1 MTQIFYVLFRRH
13 ANTDTHQ
20 KLPPMSIFKKIF
32 SPYADGK
39 NENSDKAAPEENGKS
54 EMQKKSSAKAH
65 IDLEEQILE
74 AVVEAV
80 KPLRGMKGGGSLR
93 IHTCDPYFSTVISD
107 DEFPSNLALA
117 FDNEGMEEFG
127 RMKVAVST
135 AMPQNKSEMIEAIE
149 GKLFIAIGKKEG
161 PKTMRISILAE
172 ALKDSPILLDSAA
185 KHLFHIGRGKHPIN
199 TMRRENDIAVAEQYN
214 TVSSAHAD
222 IKYKN
227 GRFFLQ
233 AKPGGCRAEGGS
245 ATFILRDG
253 QPKELLDTFSMTL
266 LRHNDIIELGKT
278 VRLKVEFT

>member
-1 MTQIFYVLFRRH
+1 
-13 ANTDTHQ
+13 
-20 KLPPMSIFKKIF
+20 
-32 SPYADGK
+32 
-39 NENSDKAAPEENGKS
+39 
-54 EMQKKSSAKAH
+54 
-65 IDLEEQILE
+65 
-74 AVVEAV
+74 
-80 KPLRGMKGGGSLR
+80 
-93 IHTCDPYFSTVISD
+93 
-107 DEFPSNLALA
+107 
-117 FDNEGMEEFG
+117 
-127 RMKVAVST
+127 MKVAVST

-172 ALKDSPILLDSAA
+172 EPNDALEDSPILLDSAA

>member
-1 MTQIFYVLFRRH
+1 MTQFFYVLFRRH

-65 IDLEEQILE
+65 IDLEERILE

-93 IHTCDPYFSTVISD
+93 IHTCDP
-107 DEFPSNLALA
+107 

-172 ALKDSPILLDSAA
+172 EPNDALEDSPILLDSAA